1 MSHTTQDIIDFLPI
15 EDLTPTFCVTSLSEI
30 YDWGLMMTGIP
41 VAQQFTQGEGITVA
55 VLDTGGPHHP
65 DLNDNLLTALNAT
78 GMPTA
83 DDHQGHGTH
92 VAGIVAALHNGM
104 GVIGVAPKAKILPIK
119 VLNDNGQSGYNE
131 IERGIRMAI
140 AAKVDII
147 SMSLGA
153 PFAPPQSI
161 HDAIIDAT
169 NAGIIILAAAG
180 NDAGAV
186 NYPAR
191 FPEVIA
197 VAAIDQNG
205 NLAQFSSRGD
215 QVAVGAPGVAI
226 YSTYLNQK
234 YALLSGTS
242 QACPLMAGVCAL
254 ILSYSR
260 ANPTTMRQIH
270 NYKDMLDCL
279 DDVCDPVG
287 RVGVHGKDGNLGF
300 GIPSFANI
308 PWRKPETMRA
318 LGVEGPGDSLMV
330 HPPSTPLPVAPTPLM
345 LAALGPLVM
354 WLYRILNKLALLYP
368 WL

>member
-1 MSHTTQDIIDFLPI
+1 MSQPTPDIIDFLPI
-15 EDLTPTFCVTSLSEI
+15 EDLTPQFCVTSLSEI

-41 VAQQFTQGEGITVA
+41 QAQLYSQGEGVVVA

-65 DLNDNLLTALNAT
+65 DLDANLLPALNAT
-78 GMPTA
+78 GMPSV

-104 GVIGVAPKAKILPIK
+104 GVIGVAPKARVLPIK
-119 VLNDNGQSGYNE
+119 VLNDNGQASFDE
-131 IERGIRMAI
+131 IERGVRMAI
-140 AAKVDII
+140 AAKADII

-153 PFAPPQSI
+153 PFAPPQAL
-161 HDAIIDAT
+161 HNAIIDAA

-191 FPEVIA
+191 YPEVIA

-205 NLAQFSSRGD
+205 NLASFSSRGD
-215 QVAVGAPGVAI
+215 QIAVGAPGVAI
-226 YSTYLNQK
+226 YSTYLNQQ

-254 ILSYSR
+254 ILAYSR
-260 ANPTTMRQIH
+260 ANPTTMRQIY

-279 DDVCDPVG
+279 DEVCDPVG
-287 RVGVHGKDGNLGF
+287 RVGTHGKIGNLGF

-308 PWRKPETMRA
+308 PWRKAQA
-318 LGVEGPGDSLMV
+318 LGVEAPCETIAGD
-330 HPPSTPLPVAPTPLM
+330 PPSM
-345 LAALGPLVM
+345 LHRPRCRRLFWAVLGLLLRM
-354 WLYRILNKLALLYP
+354 WRLFV
-368 WL
+368 